1 MFLKDRAYVEYCVD
15 EEVREIVRYYVDED
29 YFLFDEERDVSVIEI
44 AERFG
49 IPLNEEIQKLLTQI
63 KTNIATGYAMKNQYK
78 NRLFDFSNY
87 KEERLYEPSNTKYCG
102 LPRDIL

>member
-1 MFLKDRAYVEYCVD
+1 MEYCVD

-49 IPLNEEIQKLLTQI
+49 IPLNEEIQKLSDEFSFLASECYDSTVDGRKMTKEAQELFENGDELI
-63 KTNIATGYAMKNQYK
+63 V
-78 NRLFDFSNY
+78 RL
-87 KEERLYEPSNTKYCG
+87 RAILPKYCC
-102 LPRDIL
+102 LEDLRYSDD